1 MKPFYLKAVSESRM
15 RLQDYGLGS
24 FVGVD
29 GTPLHTPGNLWGHLA
44 ISDLRLT
51 AGDHSFE
58 TLGMEVRSK
67 C

>member
-1 MKPFYLKAVSESRM
+1 M